1 MIILLIHLIFS
12 FVLDALSSL
21 YLNFSLET
29 VSIFKTIYTVVSLVI
44 LYNYFNDKTKYII
57 ILILSGI
64 LFDIVYTNT
73 FILNIVIF
81 LVIYMII
88 KYLDYL
94 MPNNIFTINL
104 KSIIS
109 IIVYYILTY
118 LIMLIS
124 NYDIYPINLLLKII
138 THSLIMTIIYT
149 TISYLILKKINIREI
164 R

>member
-1 MIILLIHLIFS
+1 MIVLLIYLIFS
-12 FVLDALSSL
+12 FILDAFSSL
-21 YLNFSLET
+21 YLNFSIET
-29 VSIFKTIYTVVSLVI
+29 ISIFKTIYTIISLVI
-44 LYNYFNDKTKYII
+44 IYNYFKNKTKYLI
-57 ILILSGI
+57 ILTISGI

-81 LVIYMII
+81 LVIYLII

-94 MPNNIFTINL
+94 MPNNIFTINV

-109 IIVYYILTY
+109 IIIYYILTY
-118 LIMLIS
+118 LIMLLS
-124 NYDIYPINLLLKII
+124 NYSIYPFILLLKII

-149 TISYLILKKINIREI
+149 TISYLILEKINIKKI